1 MNAVR
6 IDGWGD
12 AASPTQHLHQE
23 AGSHQ
28 PVAQGARGPCG
39 SAGVD
44 GERGTFISQKYFQE
58 LTIPGAVVLGRM
70 SSRGE
75 EKQHFLLVDNVIE
88 ML

>member
-1 MNAVR
+1 M
-6 IDGWGD
+6 
-12 AASPTQHLHQE
+12 
-23 AGSHQ
+23 
-28 PVAQGARGPCG
+28 
-39 SAGVD
+39 D

-58 LTIPGAVVLGRM
+58 LTIPGAAVLGRM